1 MNHHLDNNTRRYPR
15 TLAEA
20 FPNSPDYACA
30 IEGPRRLS
38 TARLASGVLWALLL
52 ALLLGAAWGATQ

>member
-1 MNHHLDNNTRRYPR
+1 MNNHLDNNTRRYPR

-30 IEGPRRLS
+30 IEGPRRFS
-38 TARLASGVLWALLL
+38 AARLASGFLWVLVL
-52 ALLLGAAWGATQ
+52 ALLVGMVWGAAQ

>member
-1 MNHHLDNNTRRYPR
+1 MNPHLDNNTRRYPR

-30 IEGPRRLS
+30 IEGPRRFS
-38 TARLASGVLWALLL
+38 TARIASGILWALML
-52 ALLLGAAWGATQ
+52 ALLVGMVWGATQ